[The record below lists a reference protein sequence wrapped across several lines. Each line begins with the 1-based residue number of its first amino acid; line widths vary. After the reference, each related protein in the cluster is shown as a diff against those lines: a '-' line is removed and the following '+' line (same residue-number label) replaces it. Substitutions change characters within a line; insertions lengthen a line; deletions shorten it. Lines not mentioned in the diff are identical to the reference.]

1 MANTVSHLKHDEG
14 WVLKVL
20 KCDLNFCF
28 TFMCAFYFE
37 FFFYDFLFVSYPGVM
52 GLLMWVCLNKC
63 GECSQLVCG

>member
-37 FFFYDFLFVSYPGVM
+37 FFFMIS
-52 GLLMWVCLNKC
+52 CLC
-63 GECSQLVCG
+63 LIQV